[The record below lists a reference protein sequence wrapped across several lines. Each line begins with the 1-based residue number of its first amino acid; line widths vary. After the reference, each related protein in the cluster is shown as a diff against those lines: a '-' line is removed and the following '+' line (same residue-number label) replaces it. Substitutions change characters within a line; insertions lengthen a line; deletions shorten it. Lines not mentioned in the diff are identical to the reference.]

1 MKKIGFIVKKA
12 NPDAIEL
19 CMKLARYV
27 MDKGIEPYADADVA
41 AKTGFVKPA
50 DRDTLSNEMDALV
63 VLGGDGTMLYAS
75 RLVGGKR
82 IPILGVNMGG
92 LGFLTAVKVE
102 EAQENIDKMLEGKV
116 EVEERMMLNVK
127 IIRDKRKFAE
137 YRVLND
143 AVIKGRK
150 TRLVRME
157 TRVDQ
162 KYMTTYRAD
171 GLIISTPTGSTAY
184 ALSAGGPIL
193 HPTLHSI
200 LVVPIS
206 PFNLSKRPIVLPE
219 SVEIEV
225 KILTDNMEIEL
236 TLDGQVDM
244 PINTG
249 DVVVIKRA
257 EESVWFVKS
266 DEKNYFDVLRERLLW
281 GR

>member
-19 CMKLARYV
+19 GVELAMYV
-27 MDKGIEPYADADVA
+27 KDRGIESYADADVA
-41 AKTGFVKPA
+41 AKTDFVRPA
-50 DRDTLSNEMDALV
+50 DRETLSGKMDALV

-75 RLVGGKR
+75 RLVGGRR

-92 LGFLTAVKVE
+92 LGFLTAVKMN
-102 EAQENIDKMLEGKV
+102 EAKSNLDKMIRGRY

-137 YRVLND
+137 YGVLND

-171 GLIISTPTGSTAY
+171 GLIIATPTGSTAY

-193 HPTLHSI
+193 YPTLQSI
-200 LVVPIS
+200 LLVPIS

-219 SVEIEV
+219 SVELEV
-225 KILTDNMEIEL
+225 KILVDNMEIEL

-244 PINTG
+244 PMGAG

-257 EESVWFVKS
+257 KESVWFVKS
-266 DEKNYFDVLRERLLW
+266 DEKSYFDVLRERLLW